1 MISLDLLHGSLISL
15 ACSLIAYV
23 TGHALHIAHTL
34 SGGLTLDL
42 EVAEVLSEGLADSL
56 AVEVG
61 FLVTEAGALGAAVV
75 RLVALVGQLA
85 LLGLSGNL
93 GYGLDWGVGLCQI
106 LELIHCHAVGVA
118 DAKGRVWAIS
128 LRSAS

>member
-1 MISLDLLHGSLISL
+1 MISLDLLHRSLISL

-42 EVAEVLSEGLADSL
+42 DLAEVLSKGLADCL

-75 RLVALVGQLA
+75 RLVALVCQLA

-93 GYGLDWGVGLCQI
+93 GYGLDWGVGLC
-106 LELIHCHAVGVA
+106 
-118 DAKGRVWAIS
+118 
-128 LRSAS
+128 

>member
-1 MISLDLLHGSLISL
+1 MLSLDFDHGSLIRL
-15 ACSLIAYV
+15 TLSLIAYV

-42 EVAEVLSEGLADSL
+42 DLAEVLSEGLAHCL

-75 RLVALVGQLA
+75 RLVALVSQLA

-93 GYGLDWGVGLCQI
+93 CYGLDWGVGLC
-106 LELIHCHAVGVA
+106 
-118 DAKGRVWAIS
+118 
-128 LRSAS
+128 

>member
-1 MISLDLLHGSLISL
+1 MISLDLLHGSLIPL

-42 EVAEVLSEGLADSL
+42 DLAEVLSKGLADSL

-61 FLVTEAGALGAAVV
+61 FLVAEAGALRAAVV
-75 RLVALVGQLA
+75 RLVALIGQLA

-106 LELIHCHAVGVA
+106 LELVRCHAVRVA